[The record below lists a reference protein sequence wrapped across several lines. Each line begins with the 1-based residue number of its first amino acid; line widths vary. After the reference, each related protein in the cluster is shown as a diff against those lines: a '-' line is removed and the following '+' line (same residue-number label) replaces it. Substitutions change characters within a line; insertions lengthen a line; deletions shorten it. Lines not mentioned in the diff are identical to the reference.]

1 VTCSPADYA
10 FLRALVYEQSAN
22 TLDPA
27 RDYLFESRLHH
38 LLSSTGLR
46 SLEQLVAALRQYPD
60 TAIQRAIAEA
70 MTVNETSF
78 FRDRTPFDLMHLEL
92 LPALIERRR
101 ALRHLRFWSAA
112 CSTGQEAY
120 SLAMLL
126 REYFPQLSDWRV
138 EIIGTDLSAEVVR
151 RARAARYQRME
162 INRGLPVRFLL
173 KYFAQRDDE
182 WEVLPEIRQCCR
194 FFQQNLLE
202 SSSRFER
209 YDGILLRNVMLYF
222 DQPTRTRLLLDLHR
236 LLEPDGFLI
245 LGSSEQP
252 ALPGH
257 FQTVFSAG
265 TCYYKPL
272 AGLSTVT
279 SSCI

>member
-1 VTCSPADYA
+1 MTCSAADYA
-10 FLRALVYEQSAN
+10 FLRSLVFEQSAN

-27 RDYLFESRLHH
+27 RDYLFEQRLQH
-38 LLSSTGLR
+38 LIQSTGLR
-46 SLEQLVAALRQYPD
+46 SLDQLVAALRQFPD

-78 FRDRTPFDLMHLEL
+78 FRDRTPFDLMHREL
-92 LPALIERRR
+92 LPVLIERRR

-126 REYFPQLSDWRV
+126 REYFPQLNGWHI

-162 INRGLPVRFLL
+162 INRGLPARFLL
-173 KYFAQRDDE
+173 KYFLQKDDE
-182 WEVLPEIRQCCR
+182 WEVAPEIRRNCR

-202 SSSRFER
+202 SSCRFER

-222 DQPTRTRLLLDLHR
+222 DQPTRTHLLLNLHR
-236 LLEPDGFLI
+236 VLEPDGFLI
-245 LGSSEQP
+245 LGSSEQTG
-252 ALPGH
+252 LPDH
-257 FQTVFSAG
+257 FQTVFAAG
-265 TCYYKPL
+265 TCYYRPL
-272 AGLSTVT
+272 PG
-279 SSCI
+279 